1 MSLSY
6 KMNTDMT
13 PQPPKRG
20 CLHTAAVFISIVT
33 KLKFKIV
40 AEDIVRGQFP
50 LSGGQG
56 VCEGEK
62 PRSKLIN
69 VLK

>member
-1 MSLSY
+1 MR
-6 KMNTDMT
+6 DMT

-20 CLHTAAVFISIVT
+20 SLQTAMVFIPVVS
-33 KLKFKIV
+33 KLKFEYV
-40 AEDIVRGQFP
+40 AVDIVRGQFP

-62 PRSKLIN
+62 NYIYL
-69 VLK
+69 L